1 MTSCDTHDGGADSLD
16 NLRAVAPDPDRAE
29 RVRMRCRTQL
39 GRSRRRAARTAVITG
54 FAWRVL
60 APVVVGAF
68 CVLYVV
74 MLLATTLRLE
84 GVFH

>member
-1 MTSCDTHDGGADSLD
+1 MTSFDSHEASAESLKR
-16 NLRAVAPDPDRAE
+16 LRALAPDPDRAE
-29 RVRMRCRTQL
+29 RVRVKCRTQL

-68 CVLYVV
+68 CVLYVTV
-74 MLLATTLRLE
+74 LVATTLRLQ
-84 GVFH
+84 GVFP

>member
-1 MTSCDTHDGGADSLD
+1 MTAYDAHDASADTSLR
-16 NLRAVAPDPDRAE
+16 LTALAPDPDRAE
-29 RVRMRCRTQL
+29 RVRVRCRAQL

-54 FAWRVL
+54 FAWHVL
-60 APVVVGAF
+60 APALVGGF

-74 MLLATTLRLE
+74 LLVATTLRLQ